1 MRGPAVSDAIEKEST
16 AAQELGQRPGSAQGE
31 GTARALRRPTQKR
44 ETSGPREKNW
54 ASGPKAR
61 RKEIFFFFFLFK
73 YYKAFPNNFES
84 KFEFESNHSLQKFKC
99 NSMSAQ
105 TCFYSYI

>member
-61 RKEIFFFFFLFK
+61 RKEIFFFFFLFNITK
-73 YYKAFPNNFES
+73 HFQLILNPNLNLNQTTHYKN
-84 KFEFESNHSLQKFKC
+84 SN
-99 NSMSAQ
+99 A
-105 TCFYSYI
+105 TA